1 MLAELKQEKLI
12 NRHLRIRK
20 KVVGTPE
27 RPRLSVRRSHLNLF
41 AQMIDDL
48 AERTIF
54 SSSTMESGF
63 RGKEKKQCGNIEGAK
78 KFGTYL
84 AEKLKKKKITSI
96 VFDRGGRPYHGRIR
110 TLAET
115 LRENGI
121 QF

>member
-1 MLAELKQEKLI
+1 MLAEQKKEKLAR
-12 NRHLRIRK
+12 RHFRIRK

-41 AQMIDDL
+41 AQMIDDF

-54 SSSTMESGF
+54 SSSTMEPGF
-63 RGKEKKQCGNIEGAK
+63 RGKEKKQCGNVEGAK
-78 KFGTYL
+78 KFGAYL
-84 AEKLKKKKITSI
+84 AEKLKKKKITSV

>member
-1 MLAELKQEKLI
+1 MLAELKQERLI
-12 NRHLRIRK
+12 KRHLRVRK

-41 AQMIDDL
+41 AQAIDDL
-48 AERTIF
+48 SERTVF
-54 SSSTMESGF
+54 SSSTLEPSF
-63 RGKEKKQCGNIEGAK
+63 RGKEKKQLGNIVGAK

-84 AEKLKKKKITSI
+84 AEKLKKKNITQI
-96 VFDRGGRPYHGRIR
+96 VFDRGGRPYHGRVKA
-110 TLAET
+110 LAET